1 MLKQSRNAFAMQFG
15 STKSMAL
22 LIAFNLGRVFHLC
35 RTINT
40 TTPAAAL
47 DISLQGDSDRLEE
60 IQGRKTQ
67 VIIHLQDRLMEILD
81 GINTYQLS
89 QRVSKWRQN
98 STAVGIIQRE
108 EMEIDVFYLTGLNL
122 DIMRFH

>member
-15 STKSMAL
+15 SIKSIAF
-22 LIAFNLGRVFHLC
+22 LIAFNLQRIFHLC

-60 IQGRKTQ
+60 IQSSKTQ
-67 VIIHLQDRLMEILD
+67 VIIHSQDRLMEIL
-81 GINTYQLS
+81 G
-89 QRVSKWRQN
+89 
-98 STAVGIIQRE
+98 
-108 EMEIDVFYLTGLNL
+108 GLNT
-122 DIMRFH
+122 

>member
-60 IQGRKTQ
+60 IQGRKTR

-89 QRVSKWRQN
+89 QRESGDR
-98 STAVGIIQRE
+98 IPLLLE
-108 EMEIDVFYLTGLNL
+108 
-122 DIMRFH
+122 

>member
-1 MLKQSRNAFAMQFG
+1 MQFC
-15 STKSMAL
+15 STQSIAL
-22 LIAFNLGRVFHLC
+22 LIAFNLQRVFHLC
-35 RTINT
+35 RAINT

-60 IQGRKTQ
+60 IQGSKTQ

-89 QRVSKWRQN
+89 QKVSKWRQN
-98 STAVGIIQRE
+98 STAVGIIQTE
-108 EMEIDVFYLTGLNL
+108 EVEIDVVF
-122 DIMRFH
+122 FVWS